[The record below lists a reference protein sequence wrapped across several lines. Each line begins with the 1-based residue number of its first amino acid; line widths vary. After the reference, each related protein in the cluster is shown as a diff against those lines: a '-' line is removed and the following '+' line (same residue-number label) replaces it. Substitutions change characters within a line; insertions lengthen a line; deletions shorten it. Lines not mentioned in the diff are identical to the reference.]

1 MALTVNSSA
10 EYFNFSR
17 NPIYVEVETNNYS
30 YVTNAGTKSF
40 IFFYSL
46 WNSVNGNT
54 LTITWGSTTIVYTFR
69 AATNI
74 GADELAYKGGGQT
87 NAEYIS
93 QLTADLLTDT
103 RITNF
108 WNVGNYEGSLFL
120 EAKNAG
126 TGYDPYACSSTVS
139 GVGFW
144 HQSGVDDIKT
154 VIRPNYKIQVALFV
168 KVGSGWQSVISIE
181 KEPSANKIRTDLQ
194 RYANAK
200 LSYDLPEFAS
210 YAVPYLPN
218 PFKCSNV
225 IKQFRT
231 VIAEIFGEV
240 PIAQATTLSG
250 ATVTNMDGN
259 KFIITPSYISKGGF
273 DASRA
278 KVVNQYQHG
287 YYFQKFLTRQ
297 PRIKKIARNQK
308 EWLYWLAD
316 ADYSNG
322 VSINYEVYDLKGK
335 LLYSSYERSS
345 TAVLAN
351 EIWCFPIHNDSLG
364 YFVNKTIGKIV
375 VNLIDTISEAVV
387 SESFTYIADDD
398 FKPEETFLYF
408 TNSDGGLDTIRL
420 FGTKEMS
427 SDYDREINER
437 TETINDTTLDGTI
450 EQNSVEKLNS
460 YKVFSG
466 WKTRAELIYIDELL
480 MSLKVFAH
488 DTIYN
493 ATLLDNIVP
502 VVIGSKQLVPH
513 KTNTN
518 LFGYLIEYQEAIK
531 TEISQAN
538 YYPID

>member
-1 MALTVNSSA
+1 MSLTVNSSA

-30 YVTNAGTKSF
+30 YSTNVGTKSF
-40 IFFYSL
+40 IFFYYL

-54 LTITWGSTTIVYTFR
+54 FTFTWGSTTITYTFR

-87 NAEYIS
+87 NAEYIA
-93 QLTADLLTDT
+93 QLTNDFLTDT

-108 WNVGNYEGSLFL
+108 WNVGNYEGSIFF

-126 TGYDPYACSSTVS
+126 SAYDMGLSSSTVS
-139 GVGFW
+139 GVGYW
-144 HQSGVDDIKT
+144 HKVGVDDIKT
-154 VIRPNYKIQVALFV
+154 VIRPNYKIQVELFV
-168 KVGSGWQSVISIE
+168 KVNSSWQSVISIE

-210 YAVPYLPN
+210 YAVPFLPN
-218 PFKCSNV
+218 PFRCNNV

-231 VIAEIFGEV
+231 VIAEIFGDV
-240 PIAQATTLSG
+240 PTAQATTLSG

-259 KFIITPSYISKGGF
+259 KFIITPSYISKSGF

-297 PRIKKIARNQK
+297 PRTKKIARNQK
-308 EWLYWLAD
+308 EWLYWLSD
-316 ADYSNG
+316 NGYVNG
-322 VSINYEVYDLKGK
+322 VSINYDVYNLKGE

-345 TAVLAN
+345 AAVSVN

-364 YFVNKTIGKIV
+364 YFVNKNIGKIIV
-375 VNLIDTISEAVV
+375 TLIDTISEAVI
-387 SESFTYIADDD
+387 SEAFTYIADDEYR
-398 FKPEETFLYF
+398 PEETFLYF
-408 TNSDGGLDTIRL
+408 TNSDGGVDTIRL
-420 FGTKEMS
+420 FGTKELVA
-427 SDYDREINER
+427 DYDREINER
-437 TETINDTTLDGTI
+437 TQTITDSVLDGTI
-450 EQNSVEKLNS
+450 EQSSVEKQNS

-480 MSLKVFAH
+480 MSLKVFAQ
-488 DTIYN
+488 DTVYN
-493 ATLLDNIVP
+493 PTLLDNTIP
-502 VVIGSKQLVPH
+502 VVIVSKQLVPH